1 MKRHAPKEKRNLRR
15 GFTVAEVI
23 IALTVIVIISA
34 AAVVLIS
41 AQIRTE
47 TRAARTV
54 TATNM
59 AENAIECFRYACDTE
74 PENDTAR
81 QTAFENAFGE
91 PGCGY
96 KKNENGQ
103 YEHNGVFGTVE
114 IIDKQISVTV
124 KNASG
129 ETIVSVENYLVALP

>member
-1 MKRHAPKEKRNLRR
+1 M
-15 GFTVAEVI
+15 AEVI
-23 IALTVIVIISA
+23 IALPVIVIISA

-74 PENDTAR
+74 TTFEV
-81 QTAFENAFGE
+81 AFEK
-91 PGCGY
+91 CGY
-96 KKNENGQ
+96 EVTPGENGI
-103 YEHNGVFGTVE
+103 YTTEYNGVFGTVE
-114 IIDKQISVTV
+114 IVDKQISVTV

-129 ETIVSVENYLVALP
+129 ETIVSVENYLVARP